1 MVSFTISCI
10 VVGIFSQY
18 VIHIADYSRRKYNAG
33 YKVFVQYQR
42 PEPFWFE
49 VITST
54 NQILVCGGLFVLFII
69 GVLKY
74 ICL

>member
-10 VVGIFSQY
+10 VAGIFSQY
-18 VIHIADYSRRKYNAG
+18 VIHIADYSRRKYNAE
-33 YKVFVQYQR
+33 YKIFVQYQR

-49 VITST
+49 VITNT

-69 GVLKY
+69 GILKY